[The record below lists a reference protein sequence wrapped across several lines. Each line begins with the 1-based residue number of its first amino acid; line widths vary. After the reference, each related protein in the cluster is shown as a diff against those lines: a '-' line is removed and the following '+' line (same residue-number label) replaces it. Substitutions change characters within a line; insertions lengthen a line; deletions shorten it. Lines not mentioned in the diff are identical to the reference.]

1 MNSSVGQ
8 TLVPVAI
15 FGKAILSQTLAP
27 VPIKDHSVYGKINFS
42 LKKSKKQKKS
52 REENWLEAGW
62 RPGFFLKMVDF
73 SI

>member
-15 FGKAILSQTLAP
+15 FGKAILTQTLAP

-42 LKKSKKQKKS
+42 LKKSKKQKKIQG
-52 REENWLEAGW
+52 RKLAG
-62 RPGFFLKMVDF
+62 GLGNF
-73 SI
+73 